1 MARVREFDTEA
12 ALEAAMFVFRHKGYE
27 GTSVQDLVDATGVG
41 RGSLYAAFGSKE
53 GVYQAVLDR
62 YRERYALPLVDLLR
76 SGTPAREL
84 IRDILVDLV
93 ETILRDGREQTCLI
107 VSAATERLCH
117 DPEVSA
123 RVGATTS
130 LLEDE
135 LTEAIRAAQNRGEPV
150 GVRDP
155 RDSAR
160 FLMTLIHGLRVTG
173 AINPDRRYLMSV
185 VEAALGCLD

>member
-12 ALEAAMFVFRHKGYE
+12 ALEAAMSVFRHKGYE

-117 DPEVSA
+117 DPEVAA
-123 RVGATTS
+123 RVGTTTS

-135 LTEAIRAAQNRGEPV
+135 LTEAITAAQNRGEPV

-160 FLMTLIHGLRVTG
+160 FLMTIIHGLRVTG